1 MESRELAL
9 LCYGLAD
16 NKKAENI
23 VVLDVRDVSSVT
35 DYFVIAN
42 GTSDPHLKAILDELN
57 ERLRQDYSI
66 YPHAVEG
73 NRASNWVVL
82 DYIDVIVHV
91 MRAEV
96 RENYDLEGLWGD
108 VPRIE
113 PSKASAAECG
123 THRYSPSE

>member
-9 LCYGLAD
+9 LCYELAD
-16 NKKAENI
+16 SKKAEDI

-35 DYFVIAN
+35 DYFVIAS
-42 GTSDPHLKAILDELN
+42 GTSDPHLKGILDELD
-57 ERLRQDYSI
+57 ERLRQDHSI

-91 MRAEV
+91 MRADI

-113 PSKASAAECG
+113 PSKASA
-123 THRYSPSE
+123 SDS